1 MMSDRVPRRL
11 APDRLLVP
19 MSAVSEDAG
28 VVGDG
33 AVEIG
38 PEHPDYQAWVEH
50 LEHRDDPI
58 ED

>member
-19 MSAVSEDAG
+19 MRAESDDG
-28 VVGDG
+28 VIGDG

-38 PEHPDYQAWVEH
+38 PDHPQYESWAAY
-50 LEHRDDPI
+50 LERYRDDQPT
-58 ED
+58 D